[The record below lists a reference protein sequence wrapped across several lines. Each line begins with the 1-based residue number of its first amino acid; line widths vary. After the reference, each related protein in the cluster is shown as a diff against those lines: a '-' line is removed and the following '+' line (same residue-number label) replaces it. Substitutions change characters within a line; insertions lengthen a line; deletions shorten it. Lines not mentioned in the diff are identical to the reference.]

1 MLGNETRKGR
11 GARVSAL
18 IHIFYIGN
26 DDENDVRRC
35 HESRV
40 EGRPITITGIDISGK
55 VAPFTGIVQA
65 VAHDAMRKAG
75 RRYSVTI
82 L

>member
-1 MLGNETRKGR
+1 MPL
-11 GARVSAL
+11 
-18 IHIFYIGN
+18 FYISN

-55 VAPFTGIVQA
+55 VAAFTGIVQS

-82 L
+82 LGPEAGL